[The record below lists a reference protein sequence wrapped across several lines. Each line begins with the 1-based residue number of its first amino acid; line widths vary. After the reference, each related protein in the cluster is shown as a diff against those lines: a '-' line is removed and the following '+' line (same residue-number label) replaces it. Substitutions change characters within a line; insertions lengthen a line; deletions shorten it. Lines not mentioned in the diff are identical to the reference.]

1 MYGCFEVSLFLAVT
15 PLSFGGHICAE
26 ADMAKF
32 QQGSDADI
40 FAAADSLKIMVESG
54 QPQKKIHNYEKA
66 LGLNYIPTSLLFDR
80 EARERLP
87 PSMLCVDGMHTVLNN
102 GCASWEIAMLHH
114 AIQGKTPF
122 KLEQLARLCL
132 NVQWSGPRC
141 CKHGY
146 NSYMRGLW
154 NSNCLEKT
162 TTKGK
167 LRKSKVCF
175 R

>member
-40 FAAADSLKIMVESG
+40 FAAAHSLKNMVESG

-87 PSMLCVDGMHTVLNN
+87 PSMLCVDGMHTVQWVRQLGNRN
-102 GCASWEIAMLHH
+102 DTSCYSKKNTIQARTICPLVLKCAMVW
-114 AIQGKTPF
+114 
-122 KLEQLARLCL
+122 
-132 NVQWSGPRC
+132 
-141 CKHGY
+141 
-146 NSYMRGLW
+146 
-154 NSNCLEKT
+154 
-162 TTKGK
+162 
-167 LRKSKVCF
+167 SKVLQAWIQ
-175 R
+175 